1 MDLTL
6 HLILFLCFWACYLL
20 FEKQLQQRSP
30 LHPGPTPLPIIG
42 NILQFKRKQAVW
54 ETISQWS
61 DQYGPIMS
69 FKVASRTIIVLS
81 TNQAI
86 RDVLEKTPVN
96 SSRPRFIGVNENLT
110 RSMMPI
116 FLPISD
122 KWKAIHRVQL
132 SLVNSRSAKGIAE
145 IQLLTAKQHLF
156 NMLENANYDIADHI
170 NRFTSNV
177 VSTVLFGTN
186 IGSVSQAKSNG
197 KFGLADQFI
206 ASICVEHALVDLF
219 PILEHIPGVA
229 RLGASKGNA
238 WFESIR
244 QQYTE
249 DIQRAINS
257 PTWSMIKAAHQQK
270 IGGMSEDAFRMW
282 NVEME
287 FALGMTSSMM
297 IANLVAMA
305 VSHSHEFRQV
315 QSEIDRVVGPE
326 RLPTADDLAHLPRLH
341 AFVKEGIRV
350 APIVPFSVPHAAV
363 EENEYMGYRIPV
375 DAIILPNQWHINRE
389 PKYFEDPAEFKPQR
403 WIDNPNLPGP
413 ALFGYGIRICPGRQT
428 ANNGLLIV
436 LALMAWGF
444 DLNNAGGVKEPPNVL
459 ETLIMKL
466 PTSSIRYSCR
476 SSVHRDL
483 IQKEWLASDDDPS
496 SILNTLGSS
505 LGF

>member
-1 MDLTL
+1 MDFTL

-20 FEKQLQQRSP
+20 FEKQQQQRSP
-30 LHPGPTPLPIIG
+30 LPPGPTPLPIIG

-81 TNQAI
+81 THQAV
-86 RDVLEKTPVN
+86 RDVLEKIPVN

-132 SLVNSRSAKGIAE
+132 SLVNSRSAKGIAD

-177 VSTVLFGTN
+177 VSTVLFGSN

-249 DIQRAINS
+249 DIQRTINS
-257 PTWSMIKAAHQQK
+257 STWSMIKAAHQQK
-270 IGGMSEDAFRMW
+270 IGGISEDAFRMW

-305 VSHSHEFRQV
+305 VLHSHEFRQV
-315 QSEIDRVVGPE
+315 QSEIDRVVGSE
-326 RLPTADDLAHLPRLH
+326 RLPTADDLEHLPRLH

-350 APIVPFSVPHAAV
+350 ASIVPFSVPHAAV

-403 WIDNPNLPGP
+403 WIDNPDLPGP

-444 DLNNAGGVKEPPNVL
+444 DFNHEGGVKEPPNVL

-466 PTSSIRYSCR
+466 PTSSIQYSCR

-483 IQKEWLASDDDPS
+483 IQEEWLASDIDPS
-496 SILNTLGSS
+496 SILNSLGSS
-505 LGF
+505 LGL

>member
-1 MDLTL
+1 
-6 HLILFLCFWACYLL
+6 
-20 FEKQLQQRSP
+20 
-30 LHPGPTPLPIIG
+30 
-42 NILQFKRKQAVW
+42 
-54 ETISQWS
+54 
-61 DQYGPIMS
+61 MS

-186 IGSVSQAKSNG
+186 IGSVSQDKSNG

-229 RLGASKGNA
+229 RLGASKG
-238 WFESIR
+238 
-244 QQYTE
+244 
-249 DIQRAINS
+249 
-257 PTWSMIKAAHQQK
+257 
-270 IGGMSEDAFRMW
+270 GMSEDAFRMW

-305 VSHSHEFRQV
+305 VSHPHEFRQV

-363 EENEYMGYRIPV
+363 EENEYMGYQIPV
-375 DAIILPNQWHINRE
+375 DAIILPNQWHINCE

-444 DLNNAGGVKEPPNVL
+444 DLNHAGGVKEPPNVL

-483 IQKEWLASDDDPS
+483 IQKEWLASDVDPS